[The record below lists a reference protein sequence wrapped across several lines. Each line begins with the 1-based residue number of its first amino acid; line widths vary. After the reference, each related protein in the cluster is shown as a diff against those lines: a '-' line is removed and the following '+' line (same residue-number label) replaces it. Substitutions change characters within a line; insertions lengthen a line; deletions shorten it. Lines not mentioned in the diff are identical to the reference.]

1 MYRGVLSCRRWFNL
15 VPFLWRVAAKRETK
29 ETFESF
35 VWTSILLNIF
45 QRGFNRV
52 ESMRMD
58 NIEQL
63 INVKHI

>member
-1 MYRGVLSCRRWFNL
+1 M